1 MTTSTTVR
9 VAAVQFH
16 VGADIEANLATC
28 LHWLGEASQC
38 NPDLVVLPEF
48 CNHLSWYE
56 DKQHCFEV
64 SVQLDGPFLEAIAAK
79 ARELGIYVV
88 ANCTVQRAD
97 GSATGSSLLYSPMG
111 ELLADNTKQIYIG
124 HENDY
129 LAPAVT
135 EGPVVATPLGRLG
148 LYACMDGV
156 INETPRCLALNGAQ
170 IMLNSL
176 NSFATDEASLHIP
189 VRAAENKVFV
199 VAANKVG
206 PLVPE
211 EMIEGI
217 SAATGIPVEF
227 LCGAGESQIVA
238 PDGSVLAKA
247 SRDRAEYVF
256 ADIEPAQAQSKQRPD
271 GTDIFASRKPA
282 LYSAISENP
291 VKQVLPAMDGQAQVS
306 VAVVQLA
313 ERCDFDEACAAVA
326 EAHAEGAQLIA
337 LPPFTGDPANP
348 EPAIALGGELVS
360 RLAACCGDALVATTI
375 LLADDTAAYRH
386 SAVLI
391 DSSGLCYAQ
400 PQVHE
405 SRRFAGSSLASCFEA
420 AELPFARVA
429 VITSDDSIYPET
441 FRLLALAGVEVAVV
455 PLSPLEDWELATGL
469 LERSAENRIN
479 LLVAPDTLD
488 HGAGFVTSLQTDF
501 TVLTEWQERP
511 FDGLLSQPEWF
522 VCPARPGVFVHTV
535 RPANAS
541 NKVVSRNTDLLADRP
556 WRVAAAITRL

>member
-1 MTTSTTVR
+1 MTKPNTVR
-9 VAAVQFH
+9 VAAAQFH
-16 VGADIEANLATC
+16 VGADIEANLAAC
-28 LHWLGEASQC
+28 LHWLTEASQC
-38 NPDLVVLPEF
+38 DPDLVVLPEF

-56 DKQHCFEV
+56 DKQHCFDV
-64 SVQLDGPFLEAIAAK
+64 SVQLDGPFLQAIVAK
-79 ARELGIYVV
+79 ACELGVYVV
-88 ANCTVQRAD
+88 VNCTVQRAD
-97 GSATGSSLLYSPMG
+97 GSATGSSLLYAPTG

-124 HENDY
+124 HENDF

-217 SAATGIPVEF
+217 SAATGIPLEF

-247 SRDRAEYVF
+247 SRDRAEYVY
-256 ADIEPAQAQSKQRPD
+256 ADLEPAQAEIKTRPD
-271 GTDIFASRKPA
+271 GTDVFASRQPA
-282 LYSAISENP
+282 LYRAISENP
-291 VKQVLPAMDGQAQVS
+291 EAQALPAMTGHEQVS
-306 VAVVQLA
+306 AAVVQLGKS
-313 ERCDFDEACAAVA
+313 CDIDEACAGVV
-326 EAHAEGAQLIA
+326 EACAQGAQLIA
-337 LPPFTGDPANP
+337 LPPMAGDPANP
-348 EPAIALGGELVS
+348 VLAIALGTELVS
-360 RLAACCGDALVATTI
+360 RLAACCGDAVVATTI
-375 LLADDTAAYRH
+375 LFEDDTAAYRH

-391 DSSGLCYAQ
+391 DSSGICHEQ

-405 SRRFAGSSLASCFEA
+405 SQRFAGSALGRRFA
-420 AELPFARVA
+420 ATELSFGRVA
-429 VITSDDSIYPET
+429 VISSDDSIYPET

-479 LLVAPDTLD
+479 LLVAPDTLA
-488 HGAGFVTSLQTDF
+488 HGSGFITALQIDF

-522 VCPARPGVFVHTV
+522 VCPGQPGVFVQTI
-535 RPANAS
+535 RPANAA

-556 WRVAAAITRL
+556 WQVAGAITR